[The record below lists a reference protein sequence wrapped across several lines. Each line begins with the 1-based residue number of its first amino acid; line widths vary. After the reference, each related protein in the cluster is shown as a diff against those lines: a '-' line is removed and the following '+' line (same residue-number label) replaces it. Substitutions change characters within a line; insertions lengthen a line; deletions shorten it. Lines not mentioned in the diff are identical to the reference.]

1 MMNWINPKNVIIAC
15 TICGGDTN
23 AQNGRCK
30 ICQDDLDI
38 ELNKLQAKCKKQA
51 EQIRQLED
59 MLMFRIEDISR
70 LKDELLRRPPLPL
83 EGEARSRILQETKST
98 GIDDAILK
106 FNQQAEQIE
115 RLEHTLK
122 VSLHNSQ
129 LAQDATTKLQAENAR
144 LKEKVDEYNEHCRT
158 CRLKAIKEIRLCE
171 HPNCDC
177 GPAAERAG
185 Q

>member
-1 MMNWINPKNVIIAC
+1 MNWINPKNVIIAC

-70 LKDELLRRPPLPL
+70 LESELLNRPPLPL
-83 EGEARSRILQETKST
+83 EGEARSRILQEMGAT
-98 GIDDAILK
+98 GIDDAIRK
-106 FNQQAEQIE
+106 HKQQAEQI
-115 RLEHTLK
+115 
-122 VSLHNSQ
+122 
-129 LAQDATTKLQAENAR
+129 AQ
-144 LKEKVDEYNEHCRT
+144 LKEK
-158 CRLKAIKEIRLCE
+158 LAKEIESHATTLGLRK
-171 HPNCDC
+171 D
-177 GPAAERAG
+177 
-185 Q
+185 